1 METVVACGTCG
12 QRQRLMPL
20 TSREAAECCR
30 CGAFLGRDRMS
41 GSLERVAAFSLA
53 ALAFYVPANIY
64 PILRMNFYGAYSE
77 STVLDGCVSLAQD
90 GEWLVAA
97 VVFSASILV
106 PLVKLLGLFYLVVA
120 SKFGWES
127 GRRERTRIYRVIDAI
142 GPWAMLDVFLVAVLV
157 ALVKLEKLATVLPGP
172 GLAAFAAVVVFTLLA
187 SASFDSRLIWK
198 NPVRRRHE

>member
-1 METVVACGTCG
+1 METIIACGTCG
-12 QRQRLMPL
+12 QAQRLVPVK
-20 TSREAAECCR
+20 SGEAAECCR
-30 CGAFLGRDRMS
+30 CGAL
-41 GSLERVAAFSLA
+41 LERARMGGRLEWVAAFSLA
-53 ALAFYVPANIY
+53 ALAFYIPANIY

-77 STVLDGCVSLAQD
+77 STVWDGCVSLARD

-106 PLVKLLGLFYLVVA
+106 PLIKLLGLFYLVMA

-127 GRRERTRIYRVIDAI
+127 GRRARTQMYKVIDAI

-198 NPVRRRHE
+198 NPVRIKS